1 MRPVDRFV
9 VFNVGATKAVE
20 RGYGKTPSCSR
31 RTFTSYGD
39 AAKAT
44 LRCSRQGKLKGASS
58 TASEPCFLL
67 HGMPGSEKLVGR
79 CFKGKCGRPEDGDR
93 AKMDRCKLDKKQ
105 RAAKRKETIRERV
118 IAADRARGM
127 SPSKASKSGVFAR
140 EDLPAE
146 LKGYSTRR
154 RTKKRE
160 R

>member
-1 MRPVDRFV
+1 MPARSR
-9 VFNVGATKAVE
+9 AQQKAAGTALSAK
-20 RGYGKTPSCSR
+20 RGETPQS
-31 RTFTSYGD
+31 
-39 AAKAT
+39 
-44 LRCSRQGKLKGASS
+44 KLKGASS